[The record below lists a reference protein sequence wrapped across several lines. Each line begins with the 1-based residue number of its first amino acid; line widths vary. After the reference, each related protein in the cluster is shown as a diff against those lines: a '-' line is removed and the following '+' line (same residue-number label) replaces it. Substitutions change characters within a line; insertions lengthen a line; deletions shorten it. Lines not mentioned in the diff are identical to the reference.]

1 MHLQIDW
8 RRRKVQESVDTLP
21 ALWCRHHWECD
32 KPNNH
37 PCPNGLYWP
46 SIFFVGLLTL
56 VEWEVGR
63 PGSSDSPCHVS
74 NLPSPEDP
82 RWKHPLFFEEC
93 LFAESLGA
101 FCFNIPTVVLVGV
114 SIGQR
119 HQPIPFC
126 IWVCLKTFPCGFYRI
141 GNFYG
146 LRWFSTIFPPFPTIF
161 HQFFWLSKSSVR
173 SWGVK
178 GIDFGLGEFWGET
191 LGSWKF
197 AGKTDGFC
205 GKGLDFR
212 YFP

>member
-1 MHLQIDW
+1 MYCVWTCTYYRFEHACLSVYPCIYRLTGVAGRCKSRSTHFQHFGAVACEW
-8 RRRKVQESVDTLP
+8 RAKN
-21 ALWCRHHWECD
+21 HWECD

-74 NLPSPEDP
+74 NLPSPDP

-93 LFAESLGA
+93 LFPQSLGA
-101 FCFNIPTVVLVGV
+101 FCFNIS
-114 SIGQR
+114 SIGGCF
-119 HQPIPFC
+119 HWP
-126 IWVCLKTFPCGFYRI
+126 KTSTNRNHHFP
-141 GNFYG
+141 
-146 LRWFSTIFPPFPTIF
+146 SIF

-191 LGSWKF
+191 LGSWIF
-197 AGKTDGFC
+197 
-205 GKGLDFR
+205 L
-212 YFP
+212 

>member
-1 MHLQIDW
+1 MPQW
-8 RRRKVQESVDTLP
+8 S
-21 ALWCRHHWECD
+21 
-32 KPNNH
+32 
-37 PCPNGLYWP
+37 
-46 SIFFVGLLTL
+46 LLTFDFFF
-56 VEWEVGR
+56 WATHFSRREVGR

-146 LRWFSTIFPPFPTIF
+146 LRWLRTTIFPAFPSIF

-173 SWGVK
+173 FCDGQFGAK

-191 LGSWKF
+191 LGSWNF
-197 AGKTDGFC
+197 AGKADGFC